1 MIKKMV
7 NIFIAVAVI
16 LGCFGLYACAAT
28 KKPPVN
34 PSNNPKVKGVKTSEA
49 IKSVNTN
56 DIGEGSLVIN
66 DKGKPIVCPLE
77 HTDVTADISGYIGKV
92 TVVQRFK
99 NELDHPIEAEYIFP
113 LPEMAAVDSM
123 VMQIGDKTIRS
134 VIKEREEATKI
145 YEKAKKEGKRA
156 ALLNQERPNIFT
168 QHVANIMPGDKI
180 EIKITYVENI
190 KFEDGIYE
198 FVFPMV
204 SGPRYMPKPELSDEP
219 MTTKEKTA
227 LNSEQKETG
236 WEVDPARVPEPKLNP
251 PIIPEGMRAG
261 HDISLKVN
269 INSPVAIKDVKSRL
283 HKVNTTKKDD
293 KTYTIELDSSDNI
306 PNRDFILNYTSASKK
321 VEEGIIC
328 HTDSKKGGFF
338 SLVIQPP
345 AKPSTSII
353 TPKEM
358 IFVVDDSGSQSGRP
372 IEKCKETMKY
382 CIEKMNPDDTFNVIS
397 FSNTTIKL
405 FDFPQKNNERTRK
418 KAIDFI
424 NARTG
429 RGGTEMKPAIIESL
443 TGSDPERLRIVTM
456 MTDGYFGN
464 DMEISQLVSENIGN
478 ARMFVF
484 GNGNGVNRY
493 LITKMAKLGRGECD
507 IVDLNKDSEEVAN
520 NFYKKIGCPLM
531 TDVKADW
538 GTLPVS
544 EVLPEGQPDLFSEKP
559 LIFSGRYTKG
569 ATGVLTLTGN
579 SAGRPFT
586 KKIEVKFPDKEEGNE
601 AIMSFWARKKIEAV
615 MDTDLK
621 GIEKGNP
628 RDDVKK
634 EIIKLGLDYNLV
646 TQYTSFVA
654 VEDKVV
660 NKSGKSEKIETPTEM
675 PDGVSYEGIF
685 GKKKQLDTYDSGSVN
700 SVQSFAP
707 TRSSRARG
715 GGFFNGGARKMTSAP
730 MTNTAVYVEDTE
742 EQVKVAPQVSVP
754 AQRNVDGRK
763 VDVRTK
769 ETDVVVEKDA
779 SLDEALTGLR
789 ETMRKSG
796 WKPAKTDK
804 YVPKSI
810 VDKYCPSNLKSKVE
824 NIKFA
829 DGALTVKIKTTDK
842 KELENILKDYGIKNF
857 KIENDYII
865 VTTEPSVIFELI
877 SETIVKEIS
886 IL

>member
-7 NIFIAVAVI
+7 NIFIAVAVM
-16 LGCFGLYACAAT
+16 LACFALYACAAT
-28 KKPPVN
+28 KNPPR
-34 PSNNPKVKGVKTSEA
+34 PIKGDPQGGPHTLKGHSIGT
-49 IKSVNTN
+49 VNTN
-56 DIGEGSLVIN
+56 DIGEGSLVID
-66 DKGKPIVCPLE
+66 DKGKAIVCPLE

-236 WEVDPARVPEPKLNP
+236 WEVDTARVPEQKLNP

-269 INSPVAIKDVKSRL
+269 INSPVAIKDVNSRL
-283 HKVNTTKKDD
+283 HKVKTTKKDD
-293 KTYTIELDSSDNI
+293 KNYTIELDSNDNI
-306 PNRDFILNYTSASKK
+306 PNKDFILNYTSASKK

-328 HTDSKKGGFF
+328 HTDDKKGGFF

-418 KAIDFI
+418 KALDFI

-429 RGGTEMKPAIIESL
+429 SGGTEMRPAIIEAL

-456 MTDGYFGN
+456 MTDGYIGN
-464 DMEISQLVSENIGN
+464 DMSISQLVSENIGN

-484 GNGNGVNRY
+484 GNGNSVNRY

-507 IVDLNKDSEEVAN
+507 IVDLNKSGEEVAN

-538 GTLPVS
+538 GTLPVTD
-544 EVLPEGQPDLFSEKP
+544 VLPEGQPDLFSEKP
-559 LIFSGRYTKG
+559 LVFSGRYTKG

-586 KKIEVKFPDKEEGNE
+586 KKIEVKFPDKEDSNE
-601 AIMSFWARKKIEAV
+601 AIMSFWARKKIESV

-621 GIEKGNP
+621 GIEKGSP
-628 RDDVKK
+628 KDDVKK

-675 PDGVSYEGIF
+675 PDGVTYEGIF
-685 GKKKQLDTYDSGSVN
+685 GKKKQLDTYDSGAVN

-707 TRSSRARG
+707 TRTRSAKG
-715 GGFFNGGARKMTSAP
+715 GGFFNGGARKMTSEP
-730 MTNTAVYVEDTE
+730 LVDRAVFVEDTE
-742 EQVKVAPQVSVP
+742 EVVRVSPQVSAPKVKT
-754 AQRNVDGRK
+754 RK
-763 VDVRTK
+763 VDIRTR
-769 ETDVVVEKDA
+769 EGAVENHSYIA
-779 SLDEALTGLR
+779 NLDDSLTGLR
-789 ETMRKSG
+789 ETMKKSG

-810 VDKYCPSNLKSKVE
+810 VNQYCPADLKSKVE
-824 NIKFA
+824 NIKFT
-829 DGALTVKIKTTDK
+829 DGTLTVKIKTTDK
-842 KELENILKDYGIKNF
+842 KELEQILKDYGIKNF
-857 KIENDYII
+857 KTEKDYII

-877 SETIVKEIS
+877 LETIVKEIS

>member
-1 MIKKMV
+1 MIKKML
-7 NIFIAVAVI
+7 NIFVVVAVVVA
-16 LGCFGLYACAAT
+16 CFCLYACAAPKT
-28 KKPPVN
+28 PPVK
-34 PSNNPKVKGVKTSEA
+34 PSNNPKVNQEVT
-49 IKSVNTN
+49 KSVNTN

-77 HTDVTADISGYIGKV
+77 HTDVIADISGYIGKV

-219 MTTKEKTA
+219 MTKTEETT

-236 WEVDPARVPEPKLNP
+236 WEVDKARVPEPKLNP

-269 INSPVAIKDVKSRL
+269 INSPVAIKDVNSRL
-283 HKVNTTKKDD
+283 HKVKTTKKDD
-293 KTYTIELDSSDNI
+293 KNYTIELDSSDNI

-328 HTDSKKGGFF
+328 HTDDKKSGFF

-418 KAIDFI
+418 KALDFI

-429 RGGTEMKPAIIESL
+429 RGGTEMKPAIIEAL

-456 MTDGYFGN
+456 MTDGYIGN
-464 DMEISQLVSENIGN
+464 DMSISQLVSENIGN

-493 LITKMAKLGRGECD
+493 LITKMAKLGRGESV
-507 IVDLNKDSEEVAN
+507 IVDLNKSGEEVAN
-520 NFYKKIGCPLM
+520 DFYKKIGCPLM

-569 ATGVLTLTGN
+569 ASGVLTLTGN

-586 KKIEVKFPDKEEGNE
+586 KKIEVKFPDKEESNE
-601 AIMSFWARKKIEAV
+601 AIMSFWARKKIESV

-621 GIEKGNP
+621 GIENGNP
-628 RDDVKK
+628 KDDVKK

-685 GKKKQLDTYDSGSVN
+685 GKKQQVDSYDSGAVN
-700 SVQSFAP
+700 SVQTFAP
-707 TRSSRARG
+707 ARSSKG
-715 GGFFNGGARKMTSAP
+715 GGFFNGGARKMTCVP
-730 MTNTAVYVEDTE
+730 MTDTSVCVEPE
-742 EQVKVAPQVSVP
+742 EQVKVSPQVSAPRVKT
-754 AQRNVDGRK
+754 RK
-763 VDVRTK
+763 GDIRTREGANENK
-769 ETDVVVEKDA
+769 SYIANLDD
-779 SLDEALTGLR
+779 SLNGLR
-789 ETMRKSG
+789 ETMKKSA

-810 VDKYCPSNLKSKVE
+810 IDKYCPDELKSKVE
-824 NIKFA
+824 NIKFT

-842 KELENILKDYGIKNF
+842 KALEQFIKDYGIKNF
-857 KIENDYII
+857 KTENDYII
-865 VTTEPSVIFELI
+865 VTAEPSVIFELI
-877 SETIVKEIS
+877 LETIVKEIS

>member
-1 MIKKMV
+1 MIKKML
-7 NIFIAVAVI
+7 NIFVIVAVI
-16 LGCFGLYACAAT
+16 VGCFCLYACAAT
-28 KKPPVN
+28 KRPPK
-34 PSNNPKVKGVKTSEA
+34 PSNNPKVRNVNTPNDV
-49 IKSVNTN
+49 KSVNTN
-56 DIGEGSLVIN
+56 DIGEGSLIIN

-236 WEVDPARVPEPKLNP
+236 WEVDPERVPEQKLNP

-328 HTDSKKGGFF
+328 HTDDKKGGFF

-418 KAIDFI
+418 KALDFI

-429 RGGTEMKPAIIESL
+429 SGGTEMKPAIIESL

-456 MTDGYFGN
+456 MTDGYIGN
-464 DMEISQLVSENIGN
+464 DMSISQLVSENIGN

-493 LITKMAKLGRGECD
+493 LITKMAKLGRGECV

-538 GTLPVS
+538 GTLPVTD
-544 EVLPEGQPDLFSEKP
+544 VLPEGQPDLFSEKP

-569 ATGVLTLTGN
+569 ASGVLTLTGN

-586 KKIEVKFPDKEEGNE
+586 KKIEVKFPDKEEANE
-601 AIMSFWARKKIEAV
+601 AIMSFWARNKIESI

-621 GIEKGNP
+621 GIENGNP
-628 RDDVKK
+628 KDDVKK
-634 EIIKLGLDYNLV
+634 DIIKLGLDYNLV

-685 GKKKQLDTYDSGSVN
+685 GKKKQVDTYDSSSN
-700 SVQSFAP
+700 VQSFAP
-707 TRSSRARG
+707 SRARTTG
-715 GGFFNGGARKMTSAP
+715 GRGFFNGGANKMVSAP
-730 MTNTAVYVEDTE
+730 APLTDRAVFVEDTE
-742 EQVKVAPQVSVP
+742 EQVRVATPSQKV
-754 AQRNVDGRK
+754 RTRKLDGRPREVRPGD
-763 VDVRTK
+763 VDSI
-769 ETDVVVEKDA
+769 EKLEN
-779 SLDEALTGLR
+779 LDDSLTGLR
-789 ETMRKSG
+789 EIMKKSG

-810 VDKYCPSNLKSKVE
+810 VDKYCPADLKSKVE
-824 NIKFA
+824 KIKFT
-829 DGALTVKIKTTDK
+829 DGALSVKIKTTDK
-842 KELENILKDYGIKNF
+842 KELEQILKDYGIKNF
-857 KIENDYII
+857 KTENDYII
-865 VTTEPSVIFELI
+865 VTIEPSVIFEII

-886 IL
+886 IQ